1 MFSTIVRKTLTIV
14 SATALSLSIA
24 ACQPQTPQPHPH
36 KHPNTVAFSISTQTN
51 PFFVEMREGAEA
63 KAKELG
69 IRLLIEDA
77 YDDPAE
83 QASQLSTVA
92 EDSTH
97 AVIIHPTDPDAII
110 PSVTALNALKI
121 PVLTVDLTSNGG
133 DIASFIR
140 SDNHAG
146 GQQAAEVLGAAL
158 HGEGEILILE
168 GDAKLPATSERT
180 AGFQAGLQQFP
191 NLTVSAT
198 QSAKFDRAESISVT
212 KQLLDAHPKVAAI
225 FAENDEMALG
235 AIEALGK
242 RAGTEVLVVGF
253 DGTPQGLAAVH
264 DGTMLATIMQ
274 QPREIGARAVQEAAK
289 ALRGEK
295 LTTEIPLPV
304 ITVTKDNIADF
315 T

>member
-14 SATALSLSIA
+14 SATALSLSVA

-36 KHPNTVAFSISTQTN
+36 KHPNTVAFSISSQTN
-51 PFFVEMREGAEA
+51 PFFTEMREGAEA
-63 KAKELG
+63 KAQELG

-92 EDSTH
+92 EDGAH
-97 AVIIHPTDPDAII
+97 AVIIQPTDPDAII
-110 PSVTALNALKI
+110 PSVAALNALNI
-121 PVLTVDLTSNGG
+121 PVLTVDLNSNGG

-140 SDNHAG
+140 ADNRTG
-146 GQQAAEVLGAAL
+146 GQQAAALLGAAL

-168 GDAKLPATSERT
+168 GDAKLPTTNERT
-180 AGFQAGLQQFP
+180 AGFQAGLKQFP
-191 NLTVSAT
+191 NITVSAT

-212 KQLLDAHPKVAAI
+212 KQLLDAHPKVKAI

-235 AIEALGK
+235 AIEALEE
-242 RAGTEVLVVGF
+242 RAGTDVLVVGF
-253 DGTPQGLAAVH
+253 DGTPQGLAAVQE
-264 DGTMLATIMQ
+264 GTMFATIMQ

-289 ALRGEK
+289 ALTGER
-295 LTTEIPLPV
+295 LTAEIPLPV
-304 ITVTKDNIADF
+304 ITVTKENINDF
-315 T
+315 S